1 MHYAAGNITAD
12 NRAGS
17 TCNYTISAAGRIS
30 QVKLGTQIRVD
41 YLYDGK
47 SRLAQSIRQNVTN
60 AGTTRYIHDA
70 NDRIIAEV
78 SSTGAA
84 IREYVW
90 LDDLP
95 IAVLDGSVNQA
106 NPSLFWVHADHLNR
120 PVMMTDATRAV
131 VWRAFYEPFGAVH
144 SITGPAANDNR
155 FPGQL
160 FQLETGLAYNWH
172 RHYDATIGR
181 YVSADPLGLTTLL
194 SDGPSAYG
202 YATQKPVERT
212 DPTGLD
218 VDVCYYGDAA
228 MGFGHVGFGMPG
240 ENSTK
245 GFYPTGNPVSSPGI
259 VKPDTQNDKQC
270 KRIEASSDQD

>member
-1 MHYAAGNITAD
+1 M
-12 NRAGS
+12 
-17 TCNYTISAAGRIS
+17 
-30 QVKLGTQIRVD
+30 
-41 YLYDGK
+41 
-47 SRLAQSIRQNVTN
+47 
-60 AGTTRYIHDA
+60 AGTEG
-70 NDRIIAEV
+70 DRIIAEV
-78 SSTGAA
+78 SATGAA

-131 VWRAFYEPFGAVH
+131 IWRAFYEPFGAVH

-181 YVSADPLGLTTLL
+181 YTQADPLGVSLNLTIPNRWKLKHEPKQAAPDDAKL
-194 SDGPSAYG
+194 EVQAKSNAFLIEVAEQRVSNVSPIVKPGANKDGSAIYN
-202 YATQKPVERT
+202 YARQRPMQEK
-212 DPTGLD
+212 DPTGLLTPGMFTPIPGGSSAQQCETRED
-218 VDVCYYGDAA
+218 KDERCFNKCQHLLGVGHGNEFRGCYRRC
-228 MGFGHVGFGMPG
+228 MGQFLG
-240 ENSTK
+240 
-245 GFYPTGNPVSSPGI
+245 
-259 VKPDTQNDKQC
+259 
-270 KRIEASSDQD
+270 